1 MVIRHI
7 RLDSRL
13 IHGQVASFWANF
25 LGINRIIVIS
35 SRASSDKVQIEMLKM
50 ACPVGVKLSVLSP
63 NSLITKFEKDQYKG
77 DVILVITDT
86 VQTLHEVIK
95 IDGITNYIPEI
106 NVGNL
111 STSEGKI
118 MVKKSV
124 FVNKEEYLLFQQIK
138 DLGVKVDAKMVP
150 NDESINFINLLNDKC
165 KEEKWN

>member
-63 NSLITKFEKDQYKG
+63 SSLITKFEKDQYKG

-95 IDGITNYIPEI
+95 TEGITKYISEI

-111 STSEGKI
+111 STSDGKI

-124 FVNKEEYLLFQQIK
+124 FVSKEEYLLFQQIN